1 MKKRQYMTAH
11 CVVVEMDPVQML
23 AQSNVVENTP
33 EDGLVGDVKGQVL
46 PPQPIDL
53 WDDEW

>member
-23 AQSNVVENTP
+23 AQSNVVDNTP

-53 WDDEW
+53 WDEEW